1 MVPPSPL
8 PWVCPELTCEDGHAV
23 EAAVQLAEQDGEE
36 AVCSQHAGVPCA
48 LVIDY
53 HVLRLCGLHLGA
65 MRAEVRALLGTCRRP
80 PSPAAT
86 HCGLSGTG
94 REGLRP
100 PCCLEGRAGSEPPT
114 AQLTPGQVETPTATQ
129 AGPRSR
135 QKRGTLVLMPC
146 PHARASE
153 LREHLW
159 VSAGGHVHVEEIKVN
174 VTGSSG
180 VHTGA
185 HRDRGARTPSGRP
198 RQGEDCPQG
207 PREAR
212 FGAFAG
218 GMPLGLGPSP
228 LPQPVMGK
236 GLPREPPWIQE
247 AAAARSWGS
256 VPSPHPK
263 CPAWGPDAQQLL
275 LRVANALP
283 PKHTQPLSQLSRQP

>member
-1 MVPPSPL
+1 MPPSPL

-65 MRAEVRALLGTCRRP
+65 MRAEVRALLGTCRKP

-100 PCCLEGRAGSEPPT
+100 PCCLEGRAAQSPPT

-159 VSAGGHVHVEEIKVN
+159 VSAGGHVHIEEMQVN

-180 VHTGA
+180 GT
-185 HRDRGARTPSGRP
+185 HR
-198 RQGEDCPQG
+198 CPQG
-207 PREAR
+207 QGCTDTLRATEAR
-212 FGAFAG
+212 GKLSPGSPGGTFWGFCRWDAFGPGPFPSSPASDGKRTATRATLDSG
-218 GMPLGLGPSP
+218 GSSSKLGF
-228 LPQPVMGK
+228 
-236 GLPREPPWIQE
+236 R
-247 AAAARSWGS
+247 
-256 VPSPHPK
+256 
-263 CPAWGPDAQQLL
+263 
-275 LRVANALP
+275 ALP
-283 PKHTQPLSQLSRQP
+283 PPQMPCLGTRCSAASAQSG